1 MSLFTGAGPQTHHLA
16 SPGVTHPAATGATPR
31 ASSSARSSTPSSA
44 TSVHRSAF
52 RVAKE
57 AARAVPRPPRTV
69 TLPASAWAT
78 TYPDRPAGDIEVG
91 LRLYSEADAVQ
102 VRAAAAQRAWRDHPQ
117 ESDEEERV
125 LAGNGAVMALLVA
138 RAACKPD
145 DARVPFFGH
154 ATMGGADDIVPLAL
168 TPKGVEFLF
177 DHLNT
182 LLLEESPSM
191 PEADDEDLGWLAEA
205 LGGGE
210 DAGDV
215 WAGLDA
221 IEERRAR
228 RLLGAAIDLL
238 RGGGG

>member
-1 MSLFTGAGPQTHHLA
+1 MTVFSPAGPQVHPPGMIA
-16 SPGVTHPAATGATPR
+16 SAPGGAPSR
-31 ASSSARSSTPSSA
+31 ASSPAASSA
-44 TSVHRSAF
+44 TSAPRSAF
-52 RVAKE
+52 RVAKD
-57 AARAVPRPPRTV
+57 AAQAVPLPPRTV

-78 TYPDRPAGDIEVG
+78 SYPDRPLGDVEVG

-154 ATMGGADDIVPLAL
+154 ATMGGADDLVPLAL
-168 TPKGVEFLF
+168 TPKGIEFLF

-191 PEADDEDLGWLAEA
+191 PEADDEELGWLAEV

-210 DAGDV
+210 EQGDV

-221 IEERRAR
+221 IEQRRAR
-228 RLLGAAIDLL
+228 KLIGAAIEMM